1 MREKTKC
8 TRWFRYTIEDA
19 KAAQAELDQRAEQG
33 WELEEV
39 GLFTATFRRAEHP
52 RPCWV
57 EPARWK
63 SWSEKDENSR
73 ADYLALCG
81 EAGWELISEDGGLFY
96 FRAREGTDPAPI
108 QTDRTVEWEDVWKRA
123 LRGQLSSMLYVVIY
137 GAVWNGARFLQDRPR
152 VWELFLS
159 NAALAAQGLLLL
171 LLAMELFLAA
181 RVLRYRI
188 KCRRA
193 AAEGESFPVP
203 RRAAAR
209 LRGASSLIFWAVLA
223 VSLAVLLTSTDYESR
238 FLTDGSGYTRES
250 HSVLGDYREFLV
262 YDERG
267 NRLWVERADCR
278 AGWLADWICG
288 DFRAS
293 EGDADRVRREF
304 HWHGAVIPREAELG
318 FDEAWIYSIGEYSG
332 LILRDGDQVA
342 RIEAEGLDL
351 TSAETLGAIRA
362 WLAESPDWQPEA
374 ERAESIRP
382 PERKVAA

>member
-108 QTDRTVEWEDVWKRA
+108 QTDAGVEWEGVWKKA

-278 AGWLADWICG
+278 SGWLADWICG

-382 PERKVAA
+382 PERKVVA

>member
-63 SWSEKDENSR
+63 SVRRKDEDAR
-73 ADYLALCG
+73 ADYLALCD

-96 FRAREGTDPAPI
+96 FRAREGRNPAPI
-108 QTDRTVEWEDVWKRA
+108 QTDAGMEWEDVWKKA

-171 LLAMELFLAA
+171 LLALELFLAA

-223 VSLAVLLTSTDYESR
+223 VCLIMLLASTDYESR
-238 FLTDGSGYTRES
+238 FLTDGSGYTVES
-250 HSVLGDYREFLV
+250 HSVLGDYYEFWG
-262 YDERG
+262 YDETG
-267 NRLWVERADCR
+267 GHLWVERTDCR
-278 AGWLADWICG
+278 TGWLADWICG

-293 EGDADRVRREF
+293 EGDAKRVRREF

-318 FDEAWIYSIGEYSG
+318 FDRAWTYSIGEYSG

-351 TSAETLGAIRA
+351 TGAETLGAIRA

-374 ERAESIRP
+374 ERAEPIRP
-382 PERKVAA
+382 PERKVVA

>member
-57 EPARWK
+57 EPARWQ
-63 SWSEKDENSR
+63 SVRRKDEDAR
-73 ADYLALCG
+73 ADYLALCD

-108 QTDRTVEWEDVWKRA
+108 QTDAGVEWEDVWKKA

-171 LLAMELFLAA
+171 LLALELFLAA

-223 VSLAVLLTSTDYESR
+223 VCLIMLLASTDYESR
-238 FLTDGSGYTRES
+238 FLTDGSGYTVES
-250 HSVLGDYREFLV
+250 HSVLGDYYEFWG
-262 YDERG
+262 YDETG
-267 NRLWVERADCR
+267 GHLWVERTDCR
-278 AGWLADWICG
+278 TGWLADWICG

-293 EGDADRVRREF
+293 EGDAKRVRREF

-351 TSAETLGAIRA
+351 TGAETLGAIRA

>member
-8 TRWFRYTIEDA
+8 TRWFRYAIEDA

-57 EPARWK
+57 EPARWQ
-63 SWSEKDENSR
+63 SVRRKDEDAR
-73 ADYLALCG
+73 ADYLALCD

-96 FRAREGTDPAPI
+96 FRAREGRNPAPI
-108 QTDRTVEWEDVWKRA
+108 QTDAGMEWEDVWKKA

-171 LLAMELFLAA
+171 LLALELFLAA

-223 VSLAVLLTSTDYESR
+223 VCLIMLLASTDYESR
-238 FLTDGSGYTRES
+238 FLTDGSGYTQES
-250 HSVLGDYREFLV
+250 HSVLGDYQEFLV

-293 EGDADRVRREF
+293 EGDAKRVRREF

-351 TSAETLGAIRA
+351 TGAETLGAIRA

-382 PERKVAA
+382 PERKVVA

>member
-73 ADYLALCG
+73 ADYLALCD
-81 EAGWELISEDGGLFY
+81 EAGWELLSEDGGLFY
-96 FRAREGTDPAPI
+96 FRAREGMNPAPI
-108 QTDRTVEWEDVWKRA
+108 QTDAGVEWEDVWKKA
-123 LRGQLSSMLYVVIY
+123 LRGQLSSMLRVVIY
-137 GAVWNGARFLQDRPR
+137 WVVWNGAQFLQDRPR

-159 NAALAAQGLLLL
+159 NAALTAQVLLTI
-171 LLAMELFLAA
+171 LLALEIFLTV
-181 RVLRYRI
+181 RVLCYQV

-223 VSLAVLLTSTDYESR
+223 VCLIMLLASTDYESR
-238 FLTDGSGYTRES
+238 FLTDGSGYTVES
-250 HSVLGDYREFLV
+250 HSVLGDYYEFWG
-262 YDERG
+262 YDETG
-267 NRLWVERADCR
+267 GHLWVERTDCR
-278 AGWLADWICG
+278 TGWLADWICG

-293 EGDADRVRREF
+293 EGDAKRVRREF

-318 FDEAWIYSIGEYSG
+318 FDRAWTYSIGEYSG

-351 TSAETLGAIRA
+351 TSAETLAGIRA
-362 WLAESPDWQPEA
+362 WLAESPDWQTEA
-374 ERAESIRP
+374 
-382 PERKVAA
+382 

>member
-96 FRAREGTDPAPI
+96 FRAREGRNPAPI
-108 QTDRTVEWEDVWKRA
+108 QTDAGMEWEDVWKKA

-171 LLAMELFLAA
+171 LLALELFLAA

-209 LRGASSLIFWAVLA
+209 LRGASSWIFWTVLA
-223 VSLAVLLTSTDYESR
+223 VSLAVLLTTTDFER
-238 FLTDGSGYTRES
+238 HFLETKSGYTQES
-250 HSVLGDYREFLV
+250 HSVLGDYYEFWG
-262 YDERG
+262 YDETG
-267 NRLWVERADCR
+267 GHLWVERTDCR
-278 AGWLADWICG
+278 TGWLADWICG

-293 EGDADRVRREF
+293 EGDAKRVRREF

-318 FDEAWIYSIGEYSG
+318 FDRAWTYSIGEYSG

>member
-19 KAAQAELDQRAEQG
+19 KAAQAELDQWAEQG

-108 QTDRTVEWEDVWKRA
+108 QTDAGVEWEDVWKKA

-171 LLAMELFLAA
+171 LLALELFLAA

-223 VSLAVLLTSTDYESR
+223 VCLIMLLASTDYESR
-238 FLTDGSGYTRES
+238 FLTDGSGYTVES
-250 HSVLGDYREFLV
+250 HSVLGDYYEFWG
-262 YDERG
+262 YDETG
-267 NRLWVERADCR
+267 GHLWVERADCR
-278 AGWLADWICG
+278 TGWLADWICG

-293 EGDADRVRREF
+293 EGDAKRVRREF

-318 FDEAWIYSIGEYSG
+318 FDRAWTYSIGEYSG

-351 TSAETLGAIRA
+351 TSAETLAGIRA
-362 WLAESPDWQPEA
+362 WLAESPDWQTEA

>member
-108 QTDRTVEWEDVWKRA
+108 QTDAGVEWEGVWKKA

-318 FDEAWIYSIGEYSG
+318 FDRAWVYSIGEYSG

>member
-8 TRWFRYTIEDA
+8 TRWFHYTIEDA

-73 ADYLALCG
+73 ADYRALCG

-108 QTDRTVEWEDVWKRA
+108 QTDAGVEWEDVWKKA

-171 LLAMELFLAA
+171 LLALELFLAA

-188 KCRRA
+188 RRRRA

-203 RRAAAR
+203 RRASAR

-223 VSLAVLLTSTDYESR
+223 VCLIMLLASTDYESR
-238 FLTDGSGYTRES
+238 FLTDGSGYTVES
-250 HSVLGDYREFLV
+250 HSVLGDYYEFWG
-262 YDERG
+262 YDETG
-267 NRLWVERADCR
+267 GHLWVERTDCR
-278 AGWLADWICG
+278 TGWLADWICG

-293 EGDADRVRREF
+293 EGDAKRVRREF

-351 TSAETLGAIRA
+351 TGAETLAGIRA

>member
-73 ADYLALCG
+73 ADYLALCD

-108 QTDRTVEWEDVWKRA
+108 QTDAGVEWEDVWKKA

-137 GAVWNGARFLQDRPR
+137 GFVWSGARFLLDRPR

-159 NAALAAQGLLLL
+159 NATLAAQGLLFL
-171 LLAMELFLAA
+171 LLALELFLVV
-181 RVLRYRI
+181 RVLRYRV

-193 AAEGESFPVP
+193 VAEGESFPVP

-223 VSLAVLLTSTDYESR
+223 VCLIMLLASTDYESR
-238 FLTDGSGYTRES
+238 FLTDGSGYTQES
-250 HSVLGDYREFLV
+250 HSVLGDYQEFLV

-318 FDEAWIYSIGEYSG
+318 FDRAWVYSIGEYSG

-342 RIEAEGLDL
+342 RIEAEGVDL

-362 WLAESPDWQPEA
+362 WLAGFPD
-374 ERAESIRP
+374 
-382 PERKVAA
+382 

>member
-73 ADYLALCG
+73 ADYLALCD

-108 QTDRTVEWEDVWKRA
+108 QTDAGVEWEDVWKKA
-123 LRGQLSSMLYVVIY
+123 LRGQLSSMLRVVIY
-137 GAVWNGARFLQDRPR
+137 GVVWNGAQFLQDRPR

-159 NAALAAQGLLLL
+159 NAALAAQTLLIL
-171 LLAMELFLAA
+171 LLALEIFLTV
-181 RVLRYRI
+181 RVLCYQV

-193 AAEGESFPVP
+193 AVEREPFPVP

-209 LRGASSLIFWAVLA
+209 LRGASSWIFWVVLA
-223 VSLAVLLTSTDYESR
+223 VSLAVLLTTTDFER
-238 FLTDGSGYTRES
+238 HFLETKSGYTQES
-250 HSVLGDYREFLV
+250 RSVLGDYFEYRRFSQAEG
-262 YDERG
+262 D
-267 NRLWVERADCR
+267 LWVERADCR

-318 FDEAWIYSIGEYSG
+318 FDRAWVYSIGEYSG

-351 TSAETLGAIRA
+351 TSTETLGAIRA

-382 PERKVAA
+382 PERKVVA

>member
-57 EPARWK
+57 EPARWQ
-63 SWSEKDENSR
+63 SVRRKDEDAR
-73 ADYLALCG
+73 ADYLALCD

-108 QTDRTVEWEDVWKRA
+108 QTDAGVEWEDVWKKA

-171 LLAMELFLAA
+171 LLALELFLAA

-223 VSLAVLLTSTDYESR
+223 VCLIMLLASTDYESR
-238 FLTDGSGYTRES
+238 FLTDGSGYTVES
-250 HSVLGDYREFLV
+250 HSVLGDYYEFWG
-262 YDERG
+262 YDETG
-267 NRLWVERADCR
+267 GHLWVERTDCR
-278 AGWLADWICG
+278 TGWLADWICG

-293 EGDADRVRREF
+293 EGDAKRVRREF

-318 FDEAWIYSIGEYSG
+318 FDRAWTYSIGEYSG

-351 TSAETLGAIRA
+351 TSAETLAGIRA

-374 ERAESIRP
+374 ERAEPIRP